1 MISLLVLGELA
12 TALYIGSIAKTAVLT
27 GVAYVLFPELAAL
40 SYDVF
45 TRPNGTWAKA
55 PLMLVVTPFLAAV
68 AGILIEQHLSYG
80 FMSVLLS
87 ITIALL
93 IIKTLDSPVAPAI
106 SAGLLPV
113 ALGQGSWWYPASILF
128 GTASL
133 VMGLLIFRKLFA
145 RTINATADW
154 TGSSESDVI
163 EQPPRQYAWLPYF
176 MVFLLIAIWLVKM
189 TGMRFILFPPL
200 VVIGY
205 EMFAHSEICP
215 WADRPIVLTIA
226 CMLMAFAGLTINL
239 SLGSGPLAAILAVAI
254 GAGVCRLFKLHIPPA
269 LAVGLLP
276 FVMTNPDFRFPF
288 AVGGGTFLLA
298 VTFVFYRYHS
308 GKIKVAINQE

>member
-1 MISLLVLGELA
+1 M
-12 TALYIGSIAKTAVLT
+12 LT

-45 TRPNGTWAKA
+45 TRPKGTWAKA

-80 FMSVLLS
+80 FTSVLLS
-87 ITIALL
+87 IAIALL
-93 IIKTLDSPVAPAI
+93 IIKTLNSPVAPAI

-113 ALGQGSWWYPASILF
+113 VLGEGSWWYPVSILF

-133 VMGLLIFRKLFA
+133 VISLLIFRKLFA
-145 RTINATADW
+145 RTVNTTADW
-154 TGSSESDVI
+154 TGSTESDVI

-176 MVFLLIAIWLVKM
+176 LVFLLIAIWLAKV

-205 EMFAHSEICP
+205 EMFAHSEVCP
-215 WADRPIVLTIA
+215 GRTGRSFLPLPA
-226 CMLMAFAGLTINL
+226 C
-239 SLGSGPLAAILAVAI
+239 
-254 GAGVCRLFKLHIPPA
+254 
-269 LAVGLLP
+269 
-276 FVMTNPDFRFPF
+276 
-288 AVGGGTFLLA
+288 
-298 VTFVFYRYHS
+298 
-308 GKIKVAINQE
+308 